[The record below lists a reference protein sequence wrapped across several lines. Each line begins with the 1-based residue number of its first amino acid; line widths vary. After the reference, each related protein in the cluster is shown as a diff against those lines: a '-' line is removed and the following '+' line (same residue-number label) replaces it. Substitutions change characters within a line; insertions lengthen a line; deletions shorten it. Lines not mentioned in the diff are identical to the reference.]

1 LFNLG
6 TGVSAFTA
14 AMISG
19 FILDFLVLTI
29 PYGTVVI
36 TMMFTIAVI
45 RLFASMGYLTINET
59 LVKTP
64 APTVTRIPSPEKAP

>member
-1 LFNLG
+1 
-6 TGVSAFTA
+6 
-14 AMISG
+14 MISG

-36 TMMFTIAVI
+36 TMMLTIATI
-45 RLFASMGYLTINET
+45 RIFASMGYLTINET

-64 APTVTRIPSPEKAP
+64 APTVTRIPGPERAP